1 MVNRRDVFCW
11 LGFYGLFKAGLLSPE
26 MIVSLMNKWEFTA
39 RFSHII
45 ANNPTVGKSVSVYGR
60 RVC

>member
-1 MVNRRDVFCW
+1 MKCRDVFCW

-45 ANNPTVGKSVSVYGR
+45 ANNPTVGECNSIENR

>member
-1 MVNRRDVFCW
+1 MTCRDVFCW

-45 ANNPTVGKSVSVYGR
+45 ANNPTV
-60 RVC
+60 